1 MQIYSEATDTERE
14 PRNKRNKSTS
24 KKTIRSVF
32 HATTSDDDVQC
43 ICVEYYTE
51 ENFLENL
58 AASSFDDSEVTS
70 DEVTPQLVDI
80 VNERWGKKLAPEI

>member
-1 MQIYSEATDTERE
+1 M
-14 PRNKRNKSTS
+14 
-24 KKTIRSVF
+24 F